1 MRASVIAKQYRIWRN
16 FQASKA
22 ISLILLLACFISQA
36 MHYSNKYLLA
46 TVELSLASKDVHE

>member
-1 MRASVIAKQYRIWRN
+1 MRASVLAKENRTWLS
-16 FQASKA
+16 FKASKGL
-22 ISLILLLACFISQA
+22 SLILLLACFMRQA